1 MQIASKTG
9 AVVAEPTS
17 IPHAVMADH
26 YTAPPG
32 MPAAVV
38 VAGRYCLYARKSTE
52 QDERQALSID
62 SQIKEMLEL
71 AQRDG
76 LNVTEIRRESHSAKD
91 SGQRPVFNELI
102 TDIRSGKFNA
112 ILTWAPDRLSRNAG
126 DLGSLVDLM
135 DQKLLLEIRTH
146 GQKFSNN
153 PNEKFLLMILC
164 SQAKLE
170 NDNKSLNVKRG
181 LRAKLELG
189 LWPGTAPTGYFNE
202 HRTDRKGYLL
212 VDHQRAPIIKQMF
225 EKIGNENWSGR
236 QLYIWLKKQD
246 FKTKGG
252 KHLSLSNVYLI
263 LKNSFYS
270 GVVEY
275 PVGCGKW
282 YTGKHTPIITKEL
295 FNKVQERLTRG
306 NIVRVSRE
314 FAFTKL
320 MTCGLCGSGISAEEK
335 YKELKD
341 GTTKI
346 YVYYGCCRSKSR
358 DTHCKSGYI
367 REEELVEQLAKII
380 DQIDINE
387 LGMKAKLEEEIK
399 RAKFLQSTVLGIE
412 TKTPDPDIEQV
423 DVKTYAKHIIKHG
436 SIVDKRELLG
446 CLKSKLLLSHKILT
460 LQK

>member
-1 MQIASKTG
+1 MQGLTTIPAMGTATNITVAST
-9 AVVAEPTS
+9 VVA
-17 IPHAVMADH
+17 V
-26 YTAPPG
+26 
-32 MPAAVV
+32 PAS
-38 VAGRYCLYARKSTE
+38 YCLYARKSTE

-71 AQRDG
+71 ANRDG
-76 LNVTEIRRESHSAKD
+76 LNVTEVRKESHSAKD
-91 SGQRPVFNELI
+91 SGQRPVFNSI
-102 TDIRSGKFNA
+102 IADIRSGKFNS
-112 ILTWAPDRLSRNAG
+112 ILTWAPDRCSRNAG
-126 DLGSLVDLM
+126 DLGVLVDLM
-135 DQKLLLEIRTH
+135 DQGLLKEIRTH
-146 GQKFSNN
+146 GQRFTNN

-189 LWPGTAPTGYFNE
+189 LWPGTAPTGYLNE
-202 HRTDRKGYLL
+202 YRTDRKGHLL
-212 VDHQRAPIIKQMF
+212 VDHQRAPFIRQMF
-225 EKIGNENWSGR
+225 EKVGEQHLSGR
-236 QLYIWLKKQD
+236 HVYTWLKDQN

-252 KHLSLSNVYLI
+252 KHLSFSNVYLI

-275 PVGCGKW
+275 PVGSGKW

-295 FNKVQERLTRG
+295 FEKVQERLTRDH
-306 NIVRVSRE
+306 VVKVSKE

-320 MTCGLCGSGISAEEK
+320 ITCGLCGSGISAQEK
-335 YKELKD
+335 H
-341 GTTKI
+341 KI
-346 YVYYGCCRSKSR
+346 YKNQTEKTYIYYGCCKSK
-358 DTHCKSGYI
+358 DLDCKCGYVQ
-367 REEELVEQLAKII
+367 EGELINQLAKII

-399 RAKFLQSTVLGIE
+399 RAKFLQTTVLGIE
-412 TKTPDPDIEQV
+412 AKITDTDMEQV
-423 DVKTYAKHIIKHG
+423 DVRTYAKHIIKHG

-446 CLKSKLLLSHKILT
+446 CLKSKLLLIHKVLS

>member
-1 MQIASKTG
+1 MQGLTTIPAMGMATNITVAST
-9 AVVAEPTS
+9 VAATPIS
-17 IPHAVMADH
+17 
-26 YTAPPG
+26 
-32 MPAAVV
+32 
-38 VAGRYCLYARKSTE
+38 YCLYARKSTE

-71 AQRDG
+71 ANRDG
-76 LNVTEIRRESHSAKD
+76 LNVTEVRKESHSAKD
-91 SGQRPVFNELI
+91 SGQRPVFNSI
-102 TDIRSGKFNA
+102 IADIRAAKFNS
-112 ILTWAPDRLSRNAG
+112 ILTWAPDRCSRNAG
-126 DLGSLVDLM
+126 DLGVLVDLM
-135 DQKLLLEIRTH
+135 DQGLLKEIRTH
-146 GQKFSNN
+146 GQRFTNN

-189 LWPGTAPTGYFNE
+189 LWPGTAPTGYLNE
-202 HRTDRKGYLL
+202 NRTDRKGYIL
-212 VDHQRAPIIKQMF
+212 VDHQRAPFIRQMF
-225 EKIGNENWSGR
+225 EKVGEQHLSGR
-236 QLYIWLKKQD
+236 QVYTWLKDQN

-252 KHLSLSNVYLI
+252 KHLSFSNVYLI

-275 PVGCGKW
+275 PFGSGKW

-295 FNKVQERLTRG
+295 FEKVQERLSRDQ
-306 NIVRVSRE
+306 VLRVSKE

-320 MTCGLCGSGISAEEK
+320 IACRLCGSGISAQEK
-335 YKELKD
+335 H
-341 GTTKI
+341 KI
-346 YVYYGCCRSKSR
+346 YNNQTEKTYIYYGCCKSK
-358 DTHCKSGYI
+358 DLNCKCGYVQ
-367 REEELVEQLAKII
+367 EGELINQLAKII

-399 RAKFLQSTVLGIE
+399 RAKFLQTTVLGIE
-412 TKTPDPDIEQV
+412 TKITDPDMEQV
-423 DVKTYAKHIIKHG
+423 DVRTYAKHIIKHG

-446 CLKSKLLLSHKILT
+446 CLKSKLLLSHKVLS